1 MMGQVF
7 FRGYFYIM
15 LIFFEG
21 NYFTQVER
29 DIYTGEKILK
39 PVYNHDLKIQNN
51 ICLKNELIKID

>member
-39 PVYNHDLKIQNN
+39 PGYNNDLKIQ
-51 ICLKNELIKID
+51 ITFA